1 MREKAEIFFD
11 AVTCVREALVEEAQS
26 YVFRRRIRW
35 QRYLGAAA
43 CLVLALC
50 LGLFGLLAAG
60 GSGGSSGAPNL
71 NGAAPPQSADSVFQG
86 PADAPSGDTE
96 PSCPPSETGE
106 PAQVR
111 FTAVVREVHEAWL
124 LVEAEEAFASPE
136 ERIEVP
142 LEEVTDLPALSPG
155 DRVAVICASVVHD
168 PSGAVR
174 AEGVQE
180 IARLDGR

>member
-26 YVFRRRIRW
+26 YVFRRRVRW

-43 CLVLALC
+43 CLVLAVC
-50 LGLFGLLAAG
+50 LGLFGLMAAG
-60 GSGGSSGAPNL
+60 GSGGSSGAPDL
-71 NGAAPPQSADSVFQG
+71 NGAAPPQSTDGVFQG
-86 PADAPSGDTE
+86 PADAPSGDTA
-96 PSCPPSETGE
+96 PACPPSEAE
-106 PAQVR
+106 KPAQVR

-142 LEEVTDLPALSPG
+142 LEEVADLPALSPG
-155 DRVAVICASVVHD
+155 DRVAVTCASVVHD

-180 IARLDGR
+180 IARLD